1 MRMTVN
7 GLHPDGTIAREGGL
21 DRVPAAFRSV
31 VDAARIEVTSGFGA
45 DRLHSAYLYGSIP
58 RGTAIPRVSDLDV
71 LLAFRDEPGDAD
83 HARVRAMEDALDQRF
98 EQVNGVGILLCST
111 DKLLSDLERYDLG
124 FFVACLCTS
133 WIGDDLAARLPAYR
147 PTSLLARETN
157 GDLDLALV
165 RWSRQA
171 AEATTSTD
179 VEALTRGIGRRP
191 VRTGFTLIMP
201 RWGGW
206 TSDIRQAAELFG
218 TYYPHRAAQMAIAA
232 VVARQPSADLS
243 VAEMLIDDLGRWL
256 ADEYVA
262 VHGKKAP
269 RP

>member
-1 MRMTVN
+1 MS
-7 GLHPDGTIAREGGL
+7 GLHRDGTIAREGRL
-21 DRVPAAFRSV
+21 DRVPAVFGPV
-31 VDAARIEVTSGFGA
+31 VEAARVEVTSAFGA
-45 DRLHSAYLYGSIP
+45 HRLHSAYLYGSIP
-58 RGTAIPRVSDLDV
+58 RGTAIPGVSDLDV

-83 HARVRAMEDALDQRF
+83 HARARAVEDALDQRF
-98 EQVNGVGILLCST
+98 EQINGVGILLCGT
-111 DKLLSDLERYDLG
+111 RKLLSDLERHDLG

-133 WIGDDLAARLPAYR
+133 WIGDDLAAHLPSYR

-157 GDLDLALV
+157 GDLDAALV
-165 RWSRQA
+165 RWSHQA

-179 VEALTRGIGRRP
+179 AEVLTRGIGRRL

-206 TSDIRQAAELFG
+206 TSDLGQEAALFG
-218 TYYPHRAAQMAIAA
+218 DYYPHRAAQMTIAA
-232 VVARQPSADLS
+232 DVARRPSADLS
-243 VAEMLIDDLGRWL
+243 VAGMLIDDLGRWL
-256 ADEYVA
+256 ADEYTA